1 MKRRE
6 QDRISPEDLR
16 TGPIDTGSRTKER
29 SESSRNRAPNL
40 QQAVGNQAMLRLL
53 QSGDVHAKL
62 DVSQPGDPDEM
73 EANRMAEQVV
83 SPTVHRKCSCE
94 GSAEICPACR
104 QKEAEKSKGI
114 HRETNQAST
123 AGESDSED
131 FLEAIG
137 PGQPLEPQLRADME
151 SRFGHDFGVV
161 KVHTGEAAA
170 SSARSVNARAFTAGQ
185 RIVFGE
191 GEYAP
196 HSNSGVRLLTHE
208 LAHTVQNRNAA
219 GNGTTISHGT
229 RIQRESL
236 LGKASDW
243 FGQKTGEAGKWLD
256 QKKWEIYRAM
266 IASMKAQKTAGIAMA
281 RAFVPKLPNSLQSAA
296 FTIIDV
302 VDSVVDLEI
311 ALILAIIGL
320 AVGFVEGIVGL
331 VVGLIKLVI
340 GFFKMFIDWILSL
353 LGRGEAYQQDVRD
366 LAAAIA
372 GIPSGLRKLKDQWLD
387 RYQHASLEEQ
397 VLMGGELVGQIEAF
411 LATFAFAGT
420 KAGQAT
426 SFTVRT
432 GEVAVKAGAGG
443 VRVLEPAVATV
454 TIPAVI
460 PKTVAQ
466 VGVATTQ
473 MMMMSASGSGSGSTG
488 SGSGK
493 SAGQSQAPPSEKEPT
508 PETPQKV
515 PAEGPPEKTAPSSTT
530 KAPQEPVEGKPLTA
544 ESGQLRK
551 PGEGIPVDA
560 AWGNPKSVKAYGH
573 SLLEHGPKRPAQE
586 LIDRAVGKS
595 TPQGQWLDENFIVE
609 AEQRAPL
616 KEGENIVDMG
626 KPVGKVYMPD
636 GSVVENVSKVK
647 VIRRADMTVN
657 TSYPFSGG
665 TQ

>member
-16 TGPIDTGSRTKER
+16 TGPIHTGSQTKER

-53 QSGDVHAKL
+53 QSGDVRAKL

-73 EANRMAEQVV
+73 EADRMAEQVV
-83 SPTVHRKCSCE
+83 SPAVHRKCSCE
-94 GSAEICPACR
+94 GSGETCPACR
-104 QKEAEKSKGI
+104 QEEAKKSQGI
-114 HRETNQAST
+114 HRETNRAST
-123 AGESDSED
+123 ARESTGED

-137 PGQPLEPQLRADME
+137 PGQSLEPQLRADMGR
-151 SRFGHDFGVV
+151 RFGHDFGVV
-161 KVHTGEAAA
+161 KIHTGEAAA
-170 SSARSVNARAFTAGQ
+170 SSARSVNARAFTADQ
-185 RIVFGE
+185 HIVFGE

-196 HSNSGVRLLTHE
+196 RSNSGVRLLAHE
-208 LAHTVQNRNAA
+208 LAHAVQNRNTA
-219 GNGTTISHGT
+219 GSGTSTSHGT

-243 FGQKTGEAGKWLD
+243 FGQKTGEAGKWVD

-266 IASMKAQKTAGIAMA
+266 IAGMKAQKTAGIAMA
-281 RAFVPKLPNSLQSAA
+281 RAFVPKLPNSLQSTAL
-296 FTIIDV
+296 TIIDV

-340 GFFKMFIDWILSL
+340 GFLKMFIDWIVSL
-353 LGRGEAYQQDVRD
+353 LGRGEAYQQDLRD
-366 LAAAIA
+366 LAAAIE
-372 GIPSGLRKLKDQWLD
+372 GIPSGLRKLKDQWLE

-454 TIPAVI
+454 TIPAVV

-473 MMMMSASGSGSGSTG
+473 MMTMSVSGSGSGGT
-488 SGSGK
+488 GSGK
-493 SAGQSQAPPSEKEPT
+493 SAGQSQAPPSEEEPT

-530 KAPQEPVEGKPLTA
+530 KAPQEPVEGKPITA

-573 SLLEHGPKRPAQE
+573 SLLEHGPRRPAQE
-586 LIDRAVGKS
+586 LIDRAVGKN

-616 KEGENIVDMG
+616 KAGENIVDMG

-636 GSVVENVSKVK
+636 GSVIENVSKVK

-657 TSYPFSGG
+657 TSFPFSGG